1 MSCTTGPRSCL
12 QVQEYGWHFLFPR
25 MCSVSASLLLSLES
39 VEIAFRFN
47 ILAIAA
53 FSSSLS
59 EAAVTKVMPYPPA
72 GGIRP
77 FCPASRVRR
86 SSAVI
91 CATLRVPR
99 VFFSCRRL
107 MRCCNAV
114 SC

>member
-25 MCSVSASLLLSLES
+25 MCSVSAS
-39 VEIAFRFN
+39 IAFRFN

-59 EAAVTKVMPYPPA
+59 EAAVTKVMPYLPA